1 MGRPRRELTEPQ
13 KREIARLFRRGLG
26 RPRIARAVGESD
38 KLVRRVLAE
47 LGLERTSTR
56 ERRLPAVAR
65 EYLLEHAGEQGAREL
80 VKSLARECGV
90 RVSESRVRQEL
101 ASMGLSLPEL
111 RTSMTLRTACR
122 LTGRSEPMMLAEIR
136 RGALQAYQQGS
147 SWHVLARHLR
157 RWMVEH
163 IPDINLDRVGDGD
176 VQIGRIEVLG
186 LLAGTWGVEVREVET
201 RDQRRERMRRA
212 KCQVS

>member
-65 EYLLEHAGEQGAREL
+65 DYLLEHAGEKGARDL
-80 VKSLARECGV
+80 VKGLASKYGV
-90 RVSESRVRQEL
+90 RVSESRVRQEM
-101 ASMGLSLPEL
+101 ASLGLSLPEL
-111 RTSMTLRTACR
+111 RTTLTLRMVCR
-122 LTGRSEPMMLAEIR
+122 LTGRSEPVMLAAIR
-136 RGALQAYQQGS
+136 RGELQAYQQGS
-147 SWHVLARHLR
+147 SWCVLPRHLR

-163 IPDINLDRVGDGD
+163 IQAINLDRVGDGD
-176 VQIGRIEVLG
+176 VEAGRLEVLG